1 MLRATNV
8 AAHRISDGFALN
20 KLFGVGSNEQF
31 LVSAYN
37 GNSNFAVGCGN
48 HLILAEVHIILF
60 LVELYA
66 EVFKSLERIA
76 THGMLMFSHSCG
88 ENYGIKSAHGVCV
101 CSYILAYAVAIGIAC
116 EQSAAVAGM
125 NGIVEFAHIARNSG
139 NAQHAR
145 FFIDEFGS
153 LFDVEVQMLHEKENS
168 HGIDIA
174 GACSHNKTCERSE
187 TH

>member
-60 LVELYA
+60 PCRALCRGFQVP
-66 EVFKSLERIA
+66 
-76 THGMLMFSHSCG
+76 
-88 ENYGIKSAHGVCV
+88 
-101 CSYILAYAVAIGIAC
+101 
-116 EQSAAVAGM
+116 
-125 NGIVEFAHIARNSG
+125 
-139 NAQHAR
+139 
-145 FFIDEFGS
+145 
-153 LFDVEVQMLHEKENS
+153 
-168 HGIDIA
+168 
-174 GACSHNKTCERSE
+174 
-187 TH
+187 